1 MFEVIP
7 EKYRPLMQR
16 LFISKI
22 SDALD
27 SLGMRLVSSSIYVN
41 PVGKEVFLRFHLRVI
56 QTSLAGSIDVEPT
69 VKGLIEKLVM
79 EANESLGRVYGV
91 TFIIEDVSIEQ
102 ELPKD
107 HESLQDQP
115 KLVLDVP
122 LELEGPFRRIGKGL
136 VISLREWGIA
146 AASIVLGV
154 DPSGLNRVSLVVK
167 LREPMGREEKASLVK
182 ALREKLAG
190 YIKLLIKKPMQTSVK
205 IIDPS
210 DKVVAKVMKKTKL
223 MEKEVENII
232 GNEDVRAIMKA
243 LGKL

>member
-7 EKYRPLMQR
+7 EKYRPPLMQR

-115 KLVLDVP
+115 SWYLTSPSSWRDLSD
-122 LELEGPFRRIGKGL
+122 GL
-136 VISLREWGIA
+136 GRG
-146 AASIVLGV
+146 
-154 DPSGLNRVSLVVK
+154 GL
-167 LREPMGREEKASLVK
+167 
-182 ALREKLAG
+182 
-190 YIKLLIKKPMQTSVK
+190 
-205 IIDPS
+205 
-210 DKVVAKVMKKTKL
+210 
-223 MEKEVENII
+223 
-232 GNEDVRAIMKA
+232 
-243 LGKL
+243 